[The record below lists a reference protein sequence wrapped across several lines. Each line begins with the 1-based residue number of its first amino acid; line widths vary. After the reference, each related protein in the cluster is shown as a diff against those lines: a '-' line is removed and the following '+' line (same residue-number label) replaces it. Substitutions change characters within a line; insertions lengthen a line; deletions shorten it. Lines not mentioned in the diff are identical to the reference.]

1 MACWILVPP
10 QWVEPVSPAVEAWN
24 PSYWTTRKF
33 PGCNMVERGLGI
45 FVFSAVSAHIPRKLL
60 GKLFG
65 DSGSIS
71 MFDTPQEKYE
81 ISQERNP

>member
-1 MACWILVPP
+1 
-10 QWVEPVSPAVEAWN
+10 
-24 PSYWTTRKF
+24 
-33 PGCNMVERGLGI
+33 MVERGLGI

-65 DSGSIS
+65 DSGSIN

-81 ISQERNP
+81 ISQERNPRRFFSFSLAAVPLLGLFSFSPLEAFLL